1 MEALAEK
8 LERLYP
14 STHYV
19 NRLMTH
25 SWGQKV
31 VRFYDFGWKSDRGRG
46 AGEVRVKE
54 NRNFDSA
61 ALHLSRGCR
70 HIKKKAFSR
79 YQINLNS

>member
-1 MEALAEK
+1 MEAFVEK

-31 VRFYDFGWKSDRGRG
+31 VRFYDFGWKSDRGRR
-46 AGEVRVKE
+46 AGKVRVKE
-54 NRNFDSA
+54 NRDFDSA
-61 ALHLSRGCR
+61 DAAWKYGCR
-70 HIKKKAFSR
+70 HMNGKNQA
-79 YQINLNS
+79 